1 MRTAAL
7 FLLAGCLAAV
17 PAAAEAADG
26 ALFWERV
33 IELYRP
39 GGALNPRL
47 GADIEL
53 LAPGPEGRPLLEPA
67 HFLYKP
73 LNDLALTPMG
83 YAEGARWL
91 RERLKE
97 VRGPAPSR
105 RGGLVGWVLERNSDL
120 AWKSVPV
127 GAIGR

>member
-1 MRTAAL
+1 MTTGALLVLAA
-7 FLLAGCLAAV
+7 CLAAA
-17 PAAAEAADG
+17 PAPAGAAEE
-26 ALFWERV
+26 ALPWDRV
-33 IELYRP
+33 LELYRP
-39 GGALNPRL
+39 GGTLNPRL